1 MLPAEFL
8 KRIGEQSYIDAP
20 GLEEA
25 LNQPGGSSVRVNP
38 QKWPHPV
45 SGYERVAW
53 EPDGYYLPGK
63 RPFTLDPLFHAGVYY
78 PQESSSMFTG
88 ELFRQLTSGMTGL
101 RVLDLCG
108 APGGKATHLSAL
120 LAGHG
125 MIAGGGLGD
134 GDGLPAG
141 HPLPAGDGL
150 LVANEV
156 IRARAAVLAEN
167 ITKWGIG
174 NTIVTQ
180 SDPARFAAMEGF
192 FDVIVADAPCSGEG
206 MFRSAGAV
214 REWSGQNAR
223 LCSERQR
230 RIVMEAWPA
239 LKAGGILIYSTCTF
253 NPAENEENIS
263 RIMETTGAESLTA
276 DLPDGGGVIPI
287 SHKGI
292 TGYGFH
298 PGKVKGEGFF
308 IAALRKP
315 AGHVRAIRD
324 GRRGALKASA
334 SAFEKTESLAAF
346 DRERLVMAENKI
358 IALAAD
364 PHIFSYITERVTV
377 IKSGTMIG
385 EMKNND
391 LVPAH
396 DLAMSVRQRRGAW
409 PEYELTRDEA
419 VAFLRLEQ
427 LPATIMST
435 GRVLVCYRGVP
446 MGFVNNLGSR
456 VNNGYPQSW
465 RIRMENQPGFR
476 EIL

>member
-25 LNQPGGSSVRVNP
+25 LSQPAGSSMRVNP
-38 QKWPHPV
+38 HKWPHPV
-45 SGYERVAW
+45 SGYEKVAW
-53 EPDGYYLPGK
+53 EPNGYYLAAK
-63 RPFTLDPLFHAGVYY
+63 RLYTPDPLFHAGVYY

-88 ELFRQLTSGMTGL
+88 ELFRQLTSGMTNL
-101 RVLDLCG
+101 RMLDLCG

-120 LAGHG
+120 LAGDSL
-125 MIAGGGLGD
+125 MAGD
-134 GDGLPAG
+134 AFAAG
-141 HPLPAGDGL
+141 HALSAGDGL

-180 SDPARFAAMEGF
+180 SDPARFASMEGF

-206 MFRSAGAV
+206 MFRSATAV
-214 REWSGQNAR
+214 QEWSGQNAR

-230 RIVMEAWPA
+230 RIVMEVWPA

-253 NPAENEENIS
+253 NPTENEENIA
-263 RIMETTGAESLTA
+263 RIRETTGAESLTA
-276 DLPDGGGVIPI
+276 DVPEGGGIIPI
-287 SHKGI
+287 RHEGI

-315 AGHVRAIRD
+315 AGTVRAMRD
-324 GRRGALKASA
+324 GRRGELKASV
-334 SAFEKTESLAAF
+334 SAAEKTESLAAF
-346 DRERLVMAENKI
+346 DRERIIMSENRI

-364 PHIFSYITERVTV
+364 RHIFSYIAEKVTV

-396 DLAMSVRQRRGAW
+396 DLAMSVRQKAGAW
-409 PEYELTRDEA
+409 PEYDLTYDEA
-419 VAFLRLEQ
+419 FTFLRLEP
-427 LPATIMST
+427 LPAAAMPT
-435 GRVLVCYRGVP
+435 GRVLVRYRGVP
-446 MGFVNNLGSR
+446 LGFVNNLGNR

-465 RIRMENQPGFR
+465 RIRMEKQPGYR